1 MQEQDEI
8 LSRVAE
14 LVMQQ
19 ADIGAHPLLMH
30 AFSGLDEMIAE
41 ILSRSNS
48 PRLTPAELA
57 L

>member
-41 ILSRSNS
+41 ILSRSDS